1 VDVGISV
8 RVDVTFS
15 SFPHHLI
22 AGAIEVGVWQKRLDP
37 TYRRF
42 RS

>member
-1 VDVGISV
+1 VEVGISV
-8 RVDVTFS
+8 RVDVKFS
-15 SFPHHLI
+15 SFPHHVL
-22 AGAIEVGVWQKRLDP
+22 AGATEVGVWQKRLDP